1 MNRIGGTVL
10 FTQMAC
16 NTSDVAYCHNILTL
30 ILIRAPNRFRSFIG
44 NELDQMSGAG
54 LDAGSAGL
62 AGFLVN
68 HGYSVYD
75 MDRIKGTGT
84 YT

>member
-10 FTQMAC
+10 FTKMAC

-30 ILIRAPNRFRSFIG
+30 VLVGAAHRFGSFVG

-62 AGFLVN
+62 AGFLVD
-68 HGYSVYD
+68 HGYSIYD
-75 MDRIKGTGT
+75 MDRIKRAGT
-84 YT
+84 YA